1 MSVFR
6 RIFRIGKAN
15 VNSALDKLEDPVK
28 MIEQILRELED
39 DVAKVTAAVTTQ
51 MAVEK
56 RFEREYKEA
65 VDLVQRRDQQ
75 ARQALANG
83 DEELAREA
91 LVDKNRHVERRD
103 RAQTSYESAKA
114 NTEKLRKQLSEM
126 KAKVQDMKAQKST
139 LIAQAEA
146 AKATQKI
153 NKTMSGANTDS
164 LVNSFARM
172 EEKVQQ
178 MHDEAQAAQE
188 LANEGKSFDDKFEE
202 MMRSTATKDID
213 DELAALRAE
222 LNKE

>member
-1 MSVFR
+1 MSVFKR
-6 RIFRIGKAN
+6 MFRIGKAN

-65 VDLVQRRDQQ
+65 AELVEKRDQQ

-83 DEELAREA
+83 EEELAREA
-91 LVDKNRHVERRD
+91 LVDKNRHVEKRD
-103 RAQTSYESAKA
+103 KAQASYESAKA
-114 NTEKLRKQLSEM
+114 NTERLRKQLSDM
-126 KAKVQDMKAQKST
+126 KSKVQDMKAQKST

-153 NKTMSGANTDS
+153 NQTMSGANTDS
-164 LVNSFARM
+164 LTKSFARM

-178 MHDEAQAAQE
+178 MHDEALAAQE
-188 LANEGKSFDDKFEE
+188 LADEGKSFDDKFEE
-202 MMRSTATKDID
+202 MIKSTTEKSID
-213 DELAALRAE
+213 DELAALKAE
-222 LNKE
+222 MNKE

>member
-1 MSVFR
+1 MSIFR
-6 RIFRIGKAN
+6 RMFRIGKAN
-15 VNSALDKLEDPVK
+15 VNSALDKMEDPVK

-56 RFEREYKEA
+56 RFERELKDAEA
-65 VDLVQRRDQQ
+65 LVERRDQQ

-83 DEELAREA
+83 EEELAREA
-91 LVDKNRHVERRD
+91 LVDKNRHVEKRD
-103 RAQTSYESAKA
+103 KARASYESAKA
-114 NTEKLRKQLSEM
+114 NSERLRQQLSEM
-126 KAKVQDMKAQKST
+126 KSKVQDMKAQKST

-146 AKATQKI
+146 AKATKKI
-153 NKTMSGANTDS
+153 NQTMSGANTDS
-164 LVNSFARM
+164 LTNSFARM

-202 MMRSTATKDID
+202 MVKSTASKDID
-213 DELAALRAE
+213 DELAALKAE